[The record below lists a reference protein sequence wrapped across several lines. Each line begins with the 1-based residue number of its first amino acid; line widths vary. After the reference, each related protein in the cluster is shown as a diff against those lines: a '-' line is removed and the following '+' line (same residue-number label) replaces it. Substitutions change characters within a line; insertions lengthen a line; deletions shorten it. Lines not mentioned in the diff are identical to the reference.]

1 MRLSL
6 EVPPPIF
13 NVYQR
18 RRFVCVRL
26 GRGGAKRELKAAA
39 LVFKCTSSNSL
50 TCINVVIFV
59 GVGKMNVNPR
69 FSLQFPP
76 PIR

>member
-6 EVPPPIF
+6 EVPPLIF

-26 GRGGAKRELKAAA
+26 EGGGAKSEFKTAA
-39 LVFKCTSSNSL
+39 LVLKCTSSNSL
-50 TCINVVIFV
+50 TCAIVVIFV
-59 GVGKMNVNPR
+59 GVGKMNVNPLL
-69 FSLQFPP
+69 SLQVPP
-76 PIR
+76 PIG